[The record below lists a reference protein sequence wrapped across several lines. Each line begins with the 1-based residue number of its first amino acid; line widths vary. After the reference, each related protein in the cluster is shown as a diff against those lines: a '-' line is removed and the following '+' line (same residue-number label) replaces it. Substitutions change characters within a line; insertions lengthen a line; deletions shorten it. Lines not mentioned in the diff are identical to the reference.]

1 MHGLQEGHRDQNRPG
16 NLHQKA
22 LYFVGS
28 MVLFFFS
35 AAKNGGCTALS
46 ASFSDVLQAVQCSPR
61 VIGAS
66 AGQKVPVQLTIS
78 SI

>member
-28 MVLFFFS
+28 MVLFFLYRRRKRRELPTKGK
-35 AAKNGGCTALS
+35 ATAFVDHRMS
-46 ASFSDVLQAVQCSPR
+46 QP
-61 VIGAS
+61 
-66 AGQKVPVQLTIS
+66 
-78 SI
+78 